1 MICEP
6 LDVKRAPQTS
16 YAAQFSLPYT
26 VARCLLNGEFG
37 LADLESCAL
46 KDSASLELAG
56 KLEYEIDPEAGFP
69 AYRSGE
75 IIVSLRNGKELRQR
89 ENIMPDDA
97 IANADI
103 ERKFFRNAEMV
114 MSRQRAQRILDA
126 VLDIE
131 NAPDVG
137 PIVAL
142 LGAV

>member
-1 MICEP
+1 
-6 LDVKRAPQTS
+6 
-16 YAAQFSLPYT
+16 
-26 VARCLLNGEFG
+26 
-37 LADLESCAL
+37 
-46 KDSASLELAG
+46 
-56 KLEYEIDPEAGFP
+56 
-69 AYRSGE
+69 
-75 IIVSLRNGKELRQR
+75 
-89 ENIMPDDA
+89 MPDDA